1 MSQVARPPDAIL
13 AWAAST
19 VSPSAVPAGVE
30 QLRTNSGPWK
40 LRFENDG
47 VVTEAVLKCGPA
59 VDWREAYVCEA
70 AALRL
75 AAEHDVP
82 VPHMLG
88 SHLDAAGDE
97 PVALLVGC
105 LPGTTQIPVVATAE
119 RHRAL
124 GRAAGMLH
132 RVTLQPGAELPLRV
146 RHTAWV
152 DFALWRRWGG
162 RYRSAPDREAVTRA
176 FVAENPRWTPDGARE
191 ELESP
196 HAQSTELLDEA
207 DERLRAAPTPD
218 GPTVFVHGDLWQG
231 NTLWDSDRCVGI
243 IDWETAGAGH
253 PGVDL
258 GCLRWD
264 AVMLFGTQAADDI
277 LGGWE
282 EASGRS
288 AEAVAY
294 WDVVAVLNYPTDMK
308 YIVSS
313 LTEQGR
319 PDLDADTLNAR
330 RDAFLE
336 SALDVLSAP

>member
-1 MSQVARPPDAIL
+1 MSN
-13 AWAAST
+13 WAAAI
-19 VSPSAVPAGVE
+19 VGPGAEIVGE
-30 QLRTNSGPWK
+30 QRLRERGGPW
-40 LRFENDG
+40 LLTIDG
-47 VVTEAVLKCGPA
+47 VGEPAEVVLKCGPA

-70 AALRL
+70 AALQL
-75 AAEHDVP
+75 AAEHGVP
-82 VPHMLG
+82 VPSLLG
-88 SHLDAAGDE
+88 LHVEGTGDE
-97 PVALLVGC
+97 PVALVMSFVSGE
-105 LPGTTQIPVVATAE
+105 TRIPPVATAD

-124 GRAAGMLH
+124 GRVAGMLH
-132 RVTLQPGAELPLRV
+132 RISHQSTAELPLRA

-162 RYRSAPDREAVTRA
+162 RYRAAHDGERDDVVRDFVDQNPNWSERA
-176 FVAENPRWTPDGARE
+176 ARE

-196 HAQSTELLDEA
+196 HALSTPLLDEA
-207 DERLRAAPTPD
+207 DERLRAAPVPN
-218 GPTVFVHGDLWQG
+218 GRTVFVHGDLWQG
-231 NTLWDSDRCVGI
+231 NTLWDGDRCVGI

-264 AVMLFGTQAADDI
+264 AAMLFDPSAADDV
-277 LGGWE
+277 LAGWE
-282 EASGRS
+282 EASGR
-288 AEAVAY
+288 AADDVAY

-336 SALDVLSAP
+336 SALDVLSTP